1 MRSPPLRTPS
11 VLSPDVRMLFATRVV
26 RLFAYGF
33 LSVIL
38 VLYLAEVGL
47 SGGEIGL
54 LLTMTMVGDT
64 GISLWLTTS
73 ADRTGRKR
81 MLLAGAALMTLSGLV
96 FALTGNFLLLLLAAT
111 IGVLSPSGNEVG
123 PFLAIEQAA
132 LAQAVAPDQ
141 RTRTF
146 AWYNLA
152 GSFATAAGALTCGLV
167 V

>member
-11 VLSPDVRMLFATRVV
+11 VLSPDVLILFATRVV

-47 SGGEIGL
+47 SGEEIGL
-54 LLTMTMVGDT
+54 LLTMTLIGDT
-64 GISLWLTTS
+64 GISLWLTTR
-73 ADRTGRKR
+73 ADRIGRKR
-81 MLLAGAALMTLSGLV
+81 ILIVGAALMTLGGSG
-96 FALTGNFLLLLLAAT
+96 FALTANFLLLLLAAT

-132 LAQAVAPDQ
+132 LAETVCPQQ
-141 RTRTF
+141 RTHVF
-146 AWYNLA
+146 A
-152 GSFATAAGALTCGLV
+152 
-167 V
+167 